1 MKDSGFIFYCVN
13 LLRCR
18 CYKIVLNC
26 GELYINLEINPI
38 IDNKCFQYALTVAL
52 NYGKI
57 GKKLEKSVKSSAFCK
72 KT

>member
-13 LLRCR
+13 LLRFR

-38 IDNKCFQYALTVAL
+38 IDNKCFQYALTVA
-52 NYGKI
+52 
-57 GKKLEKSVKSSAFCK
+57 
-72 KT
+72 